1 MLHFAFRIAMTTYGR
16 ARLITEDDKHY
27 KAYVAGFALQRK
39 NNKAIRPP
47 RQRDLFGGEAEAA
60 LRQWLAERVELDDRR
75 ILEYEERR
83 NKRGFIKYREL
94 DALTIEGKAAWVFE
108 IKASRTASALRRAVG
123 QLQETRAILSTFL
136 PRVRI
141 TILLVDTGIPATA
154 AEVDALMAS
163 ERPPPRRPELLSEVC
178 EAVPE
183 LRLIDSLDVEPDPAR
198 IDVLRFGVDAIIAIA
213 GAENLSLDWD
223 ADDEEPEE
231 PAEPRPA
238 STLYAS
244 SGDDE
249 APSDDDDDNPLAA
262 ALRKAG
268 LK

>member
-1 MLHFAFRIAMTTYGR
+1 MTSYGR
-16 ARLITEDDKHY
+16 PRLLTEDDKHY
-27 KAYVAGFALQRK
+27 RAYVAGFALQRK
-39 NNKAIRPP
+39 NQKAMRPP

-60 LRQWLAERVELDDRR
+60 LRQWLAERIELDDRR

-123 QLQETRAILSTFL
+123 QLQETRAILSL
-136 PRVRI
+136 LYPKVRI

-163 ERPPPRRPELLSEVC
+163 ERPPPRRPELLGEVC
-178 EAVPE
+178 EAVPA
-183 LRLIDSLDVEPDPAR
+183 LRLIDSLDVEPDPDR
-198 IDVLRFGVDAIIAIA
+198 IDVLRFGVDAIVAIA
-213 GAENLSLDWD
+213 GAESLHLDWSQ
-223 ADDEEPEE
+223 DDEEPEE

-238 STLYAS
+238 SSLYAS
-244 SGDDE
+244 SGGDE
-249 APSDDDDDNPLAA
+249 PEPGDGGDDDNPLAA